1 MLCFPHFTEIS
12 NNSEKSCLEI
22 WEINAL
28 TYYVQSGVCVSV
40 SLNES
45 LGRQH
50 LDGGIQCI
58 GES

>member
-1 MLCFPHFTEIS
+1 
-12 NNSEKSCLEI
+12 LEI